1 MAAAVLAYDGTAA
14 IKQTRTQMSKITIPC
29 LTKRGNPNDS
39 LADIYATRRA
49 NDVDRLVATRVRE
62 ARIASGFSQERL
74 AGKLWLTFQQ
84 IQKYENAKNRLSV
97 GRLYE
102 IAQALEMPATKL
114 LPDMESGFAPFKQ
127 PILSETE
134 LVIITTFRRLTA
146 RQQLSIL
153 EILTAIEP

>member
-1 MAAAVLAYDGTAA
+1 MEAAVLAYDGTAA

-29 LTKRGNPNDS
+29 LSRHSKP
-39 LADIYATRRA
+39 
-49 NDVDRLVATRVRE
+49 DVDRLVATRVRE

-102 IAQALEMPATKL
+102 IAQALEMPATEL

-134 LVIITTFRRLTA
+134 LVIISTFRRLTA